1 MGGAYAMHREKDE
14 GSIEAGKLADLIL
27 LSQNIF
33 DVDPHKIAETK
44 VVITMVG
51 GKIVYDAR

>member
-1 MGGAYAMHREKDE
+1 MHREKDE